1 MQTAIDKA
9 WCQTDVMLSI
19 ENLLRCGGQ
28 IADLMFPPQ
37 CVLCGCLDNPAPV
50 CERCLAILPLNQHAC
65 RRCAEPLE
73 HRTLEDGLLD
83 DAICGRCLVDPP
95 EYRRTISPMLY
106 QFPVSTAIKS
116 LKFGGGLWYLPLLAS
131 WLAAAMEPVRA
142 EVDAL
147 VPVPLHYL
155 KHGLRGFN
163 QARELALLLSRQT
176 GLPVMNGA
184 RRIRSTAPQSDLT
197 ADARADNMCGA
208 FAVDSRLRFERL
220 LIVDDV
226 MTTGE
231 TCAAL
236 TRALTQAGAK
246 EVSVL
251 TVARAPAPGG
261 T

>member
-1 MQTAIDKA
+1 
-9 WCQTDVMLSI
+9 MLTI
-19 ENLLRCGGQ
+19 GNLRRRGGQ
-28 IADLMFPPQ
+28 VVDLLFPPQ
-37 CVLCGCLDNPAPV
+37 CVLCGCLDNAALV
-50 CERCLAILPLNQHAC
+50 CERCAAILPVNRHAC
-65 RRCAEPLE
+65 RRCAEPLGGDSLDADL
-73 HRTLEDGLLD
+73 LEKP
-83 DAICGRCLVDPP
+83 ICGRCLIDPP

-131 WLAAAMEPVRA
+131 WLAVAVEPVRA
-142 EVDAL
+142 EVEAL

-163 QARELALLLSRQT
+163 QARELAFLLSRQT
-176 GLPVMNGA
+176 GLPLVNEA
-184 RRIRSTAPQSDLT
+184 RRIRSTASQSDLT

-208 FAVDSRLRFERL
+208 FAVDSRLRYKRL

-236 TRALTQAGAK
+236 TRALTEAGAQ

-261 T
+261 N